1 MPKEKIAPLSYLYI
15 SSLSSLCS
23 FFSLSPSQNTCPLY
37 SIAYSSQHN
46 HQYAQDGDGYY
57 DGGTATVDGAA
68 QYDYQAYYY
77 HQSAADGAVQYDGSA
92 MPTTAP
98 PPPPAPEDLPV
109 VTKTAEYVAKNGDA
123 FERTVIE
130 RHAGDPRFGFLN
142 PWDKGH
148 AYYQM
153 LKQQHRQRLAYEA
166 YSNQMGWNQYPGM
179 GMGPGPGA
187 QPPPPPLSSYE
198 TNKEN
203 IVSEPTNLQR
213 LSETGA
219 VSFKLQSKSAKS
231 AFDPSSLVDLGTAE
245 DTGEGDEGQWSTEE
259 DGPPPAKKPRAEWN
273 SNNKMGT
280 KVEVSCV
287 REEERERER
296 EEKAWNELCNS

>member
-1 MPKEKIAPLSYLYI
+1 
-15 SSLSSLCS
+15 
-23 FFSLSPSQNTCPLY
+23 
-37 SIAYSSQHN
+37 
-46 HQYAQDGDGYY
+46 
-57 DGGTATVDGAA
+57 
-68 QYDYQAYYY
+68 
-77 HQSAADGAVQYDGSA
+77 
-92 MPTTAP
+92 
-98 PPPPAPEDLPV
+98 V

-166 YSNQMGWNQYPGM
+166 YSSQMGWNQYPGM
-179 GMGPGPGA
+179 GMGPGDA
-187 QPPPPPLSSYE
+187 QPPLLSYE

-203 IVSEPTNLQR
+203 VVSEPTNLQK
-213 LSETGA
+213 LSETGT
-219 VSFKLQSKSAKS
+219 VSFKLQPKPAKS
-231 AFDPSSLVDLGTAE
+231 AFDPSSLVDLGITE
-245 DTGEGDEGQWSTEE
+245 DTGDGDEGEGQWSMEE
-259 DGPPPAKKPRAEWN
+259 DGPPPAKKLKAEWN

-287 REEERERER
+287 RESKGGKEEGG
-296 EEKAWNELCNS
+296 WGQG

>member
-1 MPKEKIAPLSYLYI
+1 MC
-15 SSLSSLCS
+15 SLCFS
-23 FFSLSPSQNTCPLY
+23 FALPPQNTCPLY

-46 HQYAQDGDGYY
+46 HQYTQDGGGYY
-57 DGGTATVDGAA
+57 DGTAADGAP

-77 HQSAADGAVQYDGSA
+77 HQSAGDGAVQYDGSTYSVA
-92 MPTTAP
+92 TPTTAP

-142 PWDKGH
+142 PWDKSH

-166 YSNQMGWNQYPGM
+166 YSSQMGWNQYPGM

-187 QPPPPPLSSYE
+187 QPPPLSSYE

-213 LSETGA
+213 LSETGT
-219 VSFKLQSKSAKS
+219 VSFKLQPKSAKS

-245 DTGEGDEGQWSTEE
+245 DTGDGDEGQWSTEE

-287 REEERERER
+287 REREREGGGR
-296 EEKAWNELCNS
+296 E

>member
-1 MPKEKIAPLSYLYI
+1 M
-15 SSLSSLCS
+15 
-23 FFSLSPSQNTCPLY
+23 
-37 SIAYSSQHN
+37 
-46 HQYAQDGDGYY
+46 
-57 DGGTATVDGAA
+57 

-77 HQSAADGAVQYDGSA
+77 PSAGDGGIQYDGSTYSA
-92 MPTTAP
+92 TPAAP

-166 YSNQMGWNQYPGM
+166 YSSQMGWNQYPGM
-179 GMGPGPGA
+179 GPGV
-187 QPPPPPLSSYE
+187 QPPLSYE

-203 IVSEPTNLQR
+203 NVSEPTNLQR
-213 LSETGA
+213 LSESGT
-219 VSFKLQSKSAKS
+219 VSFKLQPKPAKS

-245 DTGEGDEGQWSTEE
+245 DTGDGDEGQRSTEE

-273 SNNKMGT
+273 NKMGT

-287 REEERERER
+287 WGRGGRGRGRGRERERER
-296 EEKAWNELCNS
+296 EREVRARLELWGNTALMAIVDIIW